1 MRRLLCIC
9 GGIAVLSIVG
19 TVLVANVRGEDFSER
34 SVVSYRKH
42 PFVWDTQPPK
52 DCPVPR
58 SEAYRALLFTGRF
71 AGYTKAD
78 TWYPSWGDDDRL
90 YTPWTDGSVD
100 GLTSWS
106 GGKEARIGFAV
117 VEGDDPQ
124 HLSIVHKG
132 LIHASPAPYGG
143 RYPCGSLMVN
153 GVWFIG
159 TYGLA
164 YGSYGLNWP
173 IMGPCGG
180 FHISTDRGKTWT
192 PSPLS
197 CEPGNALFPEPK
209 EFKGPVKFGAPHFVD
224 FGKNMEHSPDGKAYL
239 VGHGSTEYDE
249 EDRKANLSWITGDE
263 IYLCRVPP
271 TVEAINDESRYEYF
285 AGFDADGN
293 PRWST
298 DFEDCRPIFT
308 WDNNCGCVTMTYN
321 APLKKYFMCITD
333 GWPTTEKMRTY
344 ILESDRVEGPW
355 KLVTY
360 LKDFGEQGYFVNI
373 PSKFISDDG
382 KTFWLSYSANFTNL
396 GRNPTN
402 WASKPYGSQYQWDLA
417 EVRLLTEDPG
427 PEVPRS
433 ERVDSPLDS
442 DANLALE
449 AAVSASSVHPDYT
462 ANAACDG
469 KAEGYPDAAAHE
481 WASHGEKV
489 GAWVK
494 LTWSEPQTI
503 DRVWL
508 FDRPNRLD
516 HVTAARIEFSD
527 GTAYTTGPLAD
538 QAFFGTEVRF
548 PPKRVE
554 WVKITVAEAGPK
566 SLNIGFAEV
575 AAFNGDPTQ

>member
-1 MRRLLCIC
+1 MRRLLRIH
-9 GGIAVLSIVG
+9 GGIAVLSVIG
-19 TVLVANVRGEDFSER
+19 TVLAVNVFADEFSER
-34 SVVSYRKH
+34 SVDAFRKH
-42 PFVWDTQPPK
+42 AFVWDTPAPEG
-52 DCPVPR
+52 CPAPQ
-58 SEAYRALLFTGRF
+58 SEAYRGLLFTGRF

-106 GGKEARIGFAV
+106 FGKEARIGFAV

-197 CEPGNALFPEPK
+197 CEPRKALFPEPK

-249 EDRKANLSWITGDE
+249 EDRKANLSWISGDE

-271 TVEAINDESRYEYF
+271 TIEAINDESRYEYF
-285 AGFDADGN
+285 AGFDAAGN
-293 PRWST
+293 PQWSA
-298 DFEDCRPIFT
+298 DFEDCRPIFA

-321 APLKKYFMCITD
+321 APLRKYFMCITD
-333 GWPTTEKMRTY
+333 GWPTTAKMRTY
-344 ILESDRVEGPW
+344 ILESDRIEGPW

-396 GRNPTN
+396 GRNPTH

-417 EVRLLTEDPG
+417 EVRLLTEVPG
-427 PEVPRS
+427 PDVPRV

-442 DANLALE
+442 DLNLALKAE
-449 AAVSASSVHPDYT
+449 VSASSVHSDYT
-462 ANAACDG
+462 AEAACDG
-469 KAEGYPDAAAHE
+469 KAEGYPEAPQHE
-481 WASHGEKV
+481 WASQGEKA
-489 GAWVK
+489 GAWIK
-494 LTWSEPQTI
+494 LSWSQPQTI

-527 GTAYTTGPLAD
+527 GTTYTTGPLAD

-548 PPKRVE
+548 SPKQVE
-554 WVKITVAEAGPK
+554 WVKITAAEVGPK
-566 SLNIGFAEV
+566 TLNIGFAEV
-575 AAFNGDPTQ
+575 AVFNGDPAE